1 MSAQLQNDRVLAALR
16 ANPSGITRV
25 AFQAPDVIDGLEPI
39 LNFPGRIHDLRNQ
52 GHQIVSDGRRNRCL
66 IFKLAGAPGQSA
78 TGGGKFHTTVASTG
92 QPGLSSPSVPAEP
105 VALFD
110 EPSMYDRF
118 GDAA

>member
-1 MSAQLQNDRVLAALR
+1 MSAQLQNDRVLAALH

-66 IFKLAGAPGQSA
+66 IFKLAGAPGQSV
-78 TGGGKFHTTVASTG
+78 TDGGVFHAAVTSVG
-92 QPGLSSPSVPAEP
+92 QEPPLPPAAPEP
-105 VALFD
+105 TSLFD
-110 EPSMYDRF
+110 ATPSMYDRF